1 MKIGKKY
8 WDLEPCRKNT
18 KNDCKL
24 PMIANIVKIYS
35 LEKSYKVP
43 TYFFQNKGEE
53 KIVFHTVFL
62 KIVHKISLLHNS
74 INQKKSQ
81 LHKKYMENKAKRKC

>member
-1 MKIGKKY
+1 MQIGKKY

-24 PMIANIVKIYS
+24 PMIANIVKIYF

-43 TYFFQNKGEE
+43 TYFFKTKG
-53 KIVFHTVFL
+53 
-62 KIVHKISLLHNS
+62 
-74 INQKKSQ
+74 KK
-81 LHKKYMENKAKRKC
+81 K